1 MKTLQLV
8 LVIVITS
15 LAGCSTMLSQNANQ
29 KTRSSSLVDFLYPD
43 EQSRQAHQPSVPTL
57 NLPATVGIAFIPNQ
71 YDSGIRS
78 NDEIALLEK
87 VKKQFMQYDYI
98 DRIEVI
104 PSSYLKGGQGFTT
117 LEQVSRLYDVDIIA
131 LVSYD
136 QVSQTL
142 ENNAAFL
149 YLTIVG
155 LYVIPGNE
163 NTVQTFVDTAVF
175 DVKSRK
181 MLFRAPG
188 INKVEQR
195 STAVG
200 IDETLNEQ
208 SQGSFSLAVD
218 DMITNLDAELG
229 SFKTR
234 VKEEK
239 IANVNHKD
247 GSSGGSLYFLLML
260 LTAMLILK
268 QHEQITKQLY
278 IKLTSVYR

>member
-1 MKTLQLV
+1 
-8 LVIVITS
+8 
-15 LAGCSTMLSQNANQ
+15 
-29 KTRSSSLVDFLYPD
+29 
-43 EQSRQAHQPSVPTL
+43 
-57 NLPATVGIAFIPNQ
+57 
-71 YDSGIRS
+71 
-78 NDEIALLEK
+78 
-87 VKKQFMQYDYI
+87 MQYDYI

-104 PSSYLKGGQGFTT
+104 PSSYLKGGQGFST

-188 INKVEQR
+188 VNKVEQR

-208 SQGSFSLAVD
+208 SQGSF
-218 DMITNLDAELG
+218 
-229 SFKTR
+229 
-234 VKEEK
+234 
-239 IANVNHKD
+239 
-247 GSSGGSLYFLLML
+247 
-260 LTAMLILK
+260 
-268 QHEQITKQLY
+268 
-278 IKLTSVYR
+278 KLSC

>member
-1 MKTLQLV
+1 MKTLQLILV
-8 LVIVITS
+8 FVIVS
-15 LAGCSTMLSQNANQ
+15 LAGCSSMLSQNANQ

-43 EQSRQAHQPSVPTL
+43 EHSRQEHQPSIPTL

-71 YDSGIRS
+71 YDSGIHS
-78 NDEIALLEK
+78 NEEIALLEK
-87 VKKQFMQYDYI
+87 VKKQFLQYDYI
-98 DRIEVI
+98 DRIEII

-117 LEQVSRLYDVDIIA
+117 LDQVSRLYDVDIMA

-175 DVKSRK
+175 DVKSKK

-188 INKVEQR
+188 INKVDQR

-200 IDETLNEQ
+200 IDDTLNNQ
-208 SQGSFSLAVD
+208 SNSSFNLAVD
-218 DMITNLDAELG
+218 DMIVNLEAELG
-229 SFKTR
+229 AFKSR

-239 IANVNHKD
+239 IANVNHKN
-247 GSSGGSLYFLLML
+247 GTSSGSVFWLLAL
-260 LTAMLILK
+260 LAGGFILK
-268 QHEQITKQLY
+268 YRQHTRFFK
-278 IKLTSVYR
+278 SASNVVHR

>member
-1 MKTLQLV
+1 MKTLQLILV
-8 LVIVITS
+8 FVIVS
-15 LAGCSTMLSQNANQ
+15 LAGCSSMLSQNANQ

-43 EQSRQAHQPSVPTL
+43 EHSRQEHQPSIPTL
-57 NLPATVGIAFIPNQ
+57 NLPATVGIAFIPSQ
-71 YDSGIRS
+71 YDSGIHS
-78 NDEIALLEK
+78 NEEIALLEK
-87 VKKQFMQYDYI
+87 VKKQFLQYDYI

-104 PSSYLKGGQGFTT
+104 PSSYLKGGLGFTT
-117 LEQVSRLYDVDIIA
+117 LDQVSRLYDVDIMA

-175 DVKSRK
+175 DVKSKK

-188 INKVEQR
+188 INKVDQR

-200 IDETLNEQ
+200 IDDTLNNQ
-208 SQGSFSLAVD
+208 SNSSFNLAVD
-218 DMITNLDAELG
+218 DMIVNLEAELG
-229 SFKTR
+229 AFKNR
-234 VKEEK
+234 VREEK
-239 IANVNHKD
+239 IANVNHKN
-247 GSSGGSLYFLLML
+247 GTSSGSVFWLLAL
-260 LTAMLILK
+260 LAGGFISK
-268 QHEQITKQLY
+268 YRQHTRFCK
-278 IKLTSVYR
+278 SASNVVHR

>member
-1 MKTLQLV
+1 MKIQQLM
-8 LVIVITS
+8 LVIIITS
-15 LAGCSTMLSQNANQ
+15 LAGCSTFFSQNTNQ

-43 EQSRQAHQPSVPTL
+43 EQSRQAHLPSMPTL
-57 NLPATVGIAFIPNQ
+57 NLPATVGIAFIPNK

-98 DRIEVI
+98 DRIEII

-117 LEQVSRLYDVDIIA
+117 LEQVSRLYDVDIMA

-136 QVSQTL
+136 QVAQTL

-175 DVKSRK
+175 DVKSKK

-188 INKVEQR
+188 INKVDKR

-200 IDETLNEQ
+200 IDDTLNTQ
-208 SQGSFSLAVD
+208 SQHSFNLAVD
-218 DMITNLDAELG
+218 DMAANLDAELG
-229 SFKTR
+229 RFKTR

-239 IANVNHKD
+239 IAKVTHKN
-247 GSSGGSLYFLLML
+247 GSSGGSIFWLLALLSGVFL
-260 LTAMLILK
+260 IK
-268 QHEQITKQLY
+268 QRKWFISN
-278 IKLTSVYR
+278 IKD

>member
-1 MKTLQLV
+1 MKTLKLILV
-8 LVIVITS
+8 FVIVF

-29 KTRSSSLVDFLYPD
+29 ETRSSSLVDFLYPN
-43 EQSRQAHQPSVPTL
+43 EQSRQAHQPSIPTL

-71 YDSGIRS
+71 NDAGIRS
-78 NDEIALLEK
+78 NEEIALLEK
-87 VKKQFMQYDYI
+87 VKKQFLQYDYI

-117 LEQVSRLYDVDIIA
+117 LDQVSRLYDVDIMA

-175 DVKSRK
+175 DVKSKK

-188 INKVEQR
+188 INKVDQR

-200 IDETLNEQ
+200 IDDTLNNQ
-208 SQGSFSLAVD
+208 SNSSFNLAVD
-218 DMITNLDAELG
+218 DMIVNLDAELG
-229 SFKTR
+229 SFKSR

-239 IANVNHKD
+239 IANVNHKN
-247 GSSGGSLYFLLML
+247 GTSSGSVFWLLAL
-260 LTAMLILK
+260 LAGGLILK
-268 QHEQITKQLY
+268 
-278 IKLTSVYR
+278 YRQQTRFCKNASNVVHR